1 MQAILFEHLVQF
13 RQLMARLAGHQMQM
27 MHLCLPLVPLE
38 VLCLVLMSQLS
49 KELRIVMMLLPS
61 LQAFRLQMFPAYQ

>member
-1 MQAILFEHLVQF
+1 MIATLFEHLVQCH
-13 RQLMARLAGHQMQM
+13 RLMARLAGHRTQM
-27 MHLCLPLVPLE
+27 MHLCLPLIPLE
-38 VLCLVLMSQLS
+38 VLYLVRLLQLS